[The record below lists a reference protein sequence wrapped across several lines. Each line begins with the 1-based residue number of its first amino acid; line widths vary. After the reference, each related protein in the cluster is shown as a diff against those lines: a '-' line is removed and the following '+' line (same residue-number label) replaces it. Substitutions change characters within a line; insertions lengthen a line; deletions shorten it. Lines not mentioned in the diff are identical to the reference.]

1 MPGYGFA
8 LASEAAVEAWAR
20 LSAAY
25 LRKRSTIKLVL
36 VLVDA
41 RVGLKPSDV
50 QMLQF
55 LEAEAR
61 LPYLVVL
68 TKADAAGPPQRI
80 AQVAALVQS
89 GLKSA
94 RRQLRPLALVSSQRK
109 AGVDALQRR
118 IICAATGRSDLLP
131 EATAPAPRGRGGGRG
146 AAGAARGRG
155 GRGGRGGGGGGTGAC
170 VLAVLARAIMLNE
183 DGIHASEGSMIQQ
196 RQTVMT
202 LCACQVCLALALA
215 SAGAMR
221 RTPTLLVMQ
230 PFFVAAG
237 AFGYFGARDCKP
249 WMISSH
255 FVGSSGL
262 SLVIGLYI
270 IAESFLKESG
280 KADLL
285 FFALN
290 GPMDLFM
297 VAGSFASLS
306 LWRAL
311 VRLRRQLRLRRAAMY
326 EQLEESATRLG
337 EPGAPRRPCT
347 CLDLTLAP

>member
-1 MPGYGFA
+1 MLMLMLCAALALRPGAPPGGGGSAPSFRQRLRSAVVEPQVLAAARALHDEWGRPRGGPPRRETRGGRGMGHLGSAYGVRPRFLAAASTEESIPPEGRPEVAVIGRSNVGKSSLLNVLTGTAGLSRVSDKPGRTTQLTWFEVGRRSSADSFWLVDMPGYGFA

-155 GRGGRGGGGGGTGAC
+155 GRGGRGGGGGGGGGTG
-170 VLAVLARAIMLNE
+170 V
-183 DGIHASEGSMIQQ
+183 
-196 RQTVMT
+196 
-202 LCACQVCLALALA
+202 
-215 SAGAMR
+215 
-221 RTPTLLVMQ
+221 
-230 PFFVAAG
+230 
-237 AFGYFGARDCKP
+237 
-249 WMISSH
+249 
-255 FVGSSGL
+255 
-262 SLVIGLYI
+262 
-270 IAESFLKESG
+270 
-280 KADLL
+280 
-285 FFALN
+285 
-290 GPMDLFM
+290 
-297 VAGSFASLS
+297 
-306 LWRAL
+306 
-311 VRLRRQLRLRRAAMY
+311 RRA
-326 EQLEESATRLG
+326 R
-337 EPGAPRRPCT
+337 
-347 CLDLTLAP
+347 